1 MATERKVPRALEQIA
16 ALVLQHE
23 LACPKRT
30 NGHENA
36 LAEIDSQQCRASASI
51 PTASLHADVVLVWS
65 TSTLAKSLTKMLM
78 RSKRF
83 TLQTEFIL

>member
-51 PTASLHADVVLVWS
+51 PTASLHADGLGMVDVD
-65 TSTLAKSLTKMLM
+65 A
-78 RSKRF
+78 R
-83 TLQTEFIL
+83 QILDEDADA